1 MDIEDVTG
9 KVVVITGASA
19 GIGAAAARRLGRA
32 GATVVV
38 VGRDPERT
46 ASVAAEAGGE
56 PVVADFARLDD
67 VKAAAEKIL
76 AQYDG
81 IDVLA
86 NNAGGIFPRRTITP
100 DGHELTFQVNHLA
113 GYLLTE
119 LLLPRL
125 SSGGRVIMTSSFGNR
140 FTHIDFDDLERER
153 RRYGQGWL
161 TYCATKLMNILAAR
175 ELAERTAGTGLDAIS
190 FHPEPDRDAPA
201 SSPDEQLTKFAADT
215 WQMRLM
221 RRLPGLRGAG
231 ITGAGGAVPLVWLA
245 SSPQVVGTSGSYYNG
260 TKVST
265 AYNKQGKS
273 EQARRLLADRSRA
286 AVQQYL

>member
-1 MDIEDVTG
+1 MDIEGVAG
-9 KVVVITGASA
+9 KVVIITGASA

-38 VGRDPERT
+38 VGRDPQRT
-46 ASVAAEAGGE
+46 ARVAGEAGGE
-56 PVVADFARLDD
+56 PVVADFARLED

-76 AQYDG
+76 ARYDG
-81 IDVLA
+81 IDILA
-86 NNAGGIFPRRTITP
+86 NNAGGIFPRRTITT

-125 SSGGRVIMTSSFGNR
+125 TSGGRVIMTSSFGNR
-140 FTHIDFDDLERER
+140 FTRIDFDDLERER

-161 TYCATKLMNILAAR
+161 AYCATKLMNILAAR
-175 ELAERTAGTGLDAIS
+175 ELADRTAGTGLEAIS
-190 FHPEPDRDAPA
+190 FHPEPGRDAPSP
-201 SSPDEQLTKFAADT
+201 SSDLPPTNFAAGT

-221 RRLPGLRGAG
+221 RCLPGLHNAG
-231 ITGAGGAVPLVWLA
+231 ITGAGGATPLVWLA

-260 TKVST
+260 TKIST

-286 AVQQYL
+286 ALQQFL